1 MRTVSCCLTV
11 FLVTTSPTTPV
22 TYSLKFV
29 TVFHF
34 WAFIFS
40 PSEAVTENRPVLGL
54 GV

>member
-11 FLVTTSPTTPV
+11 FLVTTIPTTP
-22 TYSLKFV
+22 V

-40 PSEAVTENRPVLGL
+40 PSEAVTENQPVLEL